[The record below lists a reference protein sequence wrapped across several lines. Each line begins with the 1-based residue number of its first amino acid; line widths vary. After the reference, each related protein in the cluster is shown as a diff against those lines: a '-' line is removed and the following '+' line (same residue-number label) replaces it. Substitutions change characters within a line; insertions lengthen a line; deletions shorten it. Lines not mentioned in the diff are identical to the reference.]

1 MAEGAKQ
8 FFVGLIHPRTW
19 LAAILGIITAV
30 ILSLALGGLL
40 SDFFGN
46 LVSQLSGG
54 AIPTTLIRTSSI
66 GTVVLLM
73 GVFSGAMA
81 GSILP
86 LAILCVAAVVA
97 GLVFGAT
104 SKKERVGAKA
114 FIGGFDLAII
124 YTVIMLIVYIVWWSF
139 LGSWPGFSALY
150 SSLIATLTGA
160 MLVDIVVAFVVFWL
174 VSAIIAM
181 IVLSAKHD

>member
-19 LAAILGIITAV
+19 LAAILGIVCAV

-40 SDFFGN
+40 TDFVSN
-46 LVSQLSGG
+46 LISAPS
-54 AIPTTLIRTSSI
+54 TSLIRTSSI
-66 GTVVLLM
+66 GTVIALL
-73 GVFSGAMA
+73 GVFSAAML
-81 GSILP
+81 GNIIP

-104 SKKERVGAKA
+104 SKKERVGAKS

-124 YTVIMLIVYIVWWSF
+124 YTVIMLIVYVIWWAL
-139 LGSWPGFSALY
+139 LGSTPTFTTLY
-150 SSLIATLTGA
+150 QSLIATLTGA
-160 MLVDIVVAFVVFWL
+160 MVVDIVVAFVVFWL
-174 VSAIIAM
+174 VSAILAM